1 MAKKNDAAIETTTG
15 LVGGVPSLLRVTDDQ
30 TLNEMEAA
38 RFLGLR
44 ASKTLYFWRVQGRG
58 PRFMRYGTRCIRY
71 RVKDLVAWQEQ
82 RLVGGCETRDV
93 KEAPG

>member
-1 MAKKNDAAIETTTG
+1 MAKQNGTVIETTTG
-15 LVGGVPSLLRVTDDQ
+15 LAGNAQPLLRITDDQ

-44 ASKTLYFWRVQGRG
+44 AAKTLYFWRVQGRG
-58 PRFMRYGTRCIRY
+58 PRFMRYGARCIRY

-82 RLVGGCETRDV
+82 QLVKTDT
-93 KEAPG
+93 KESKEL